1 VRRTECH
8 TDGRNGEF
16 GTLHAE
22 VERPVAAVLLSDRT
36 IGRSRLL
43 HANTSSRTAR
53 ALTELL
59 MVTFGRQI
67 VIEDEFRNLTD
78 VDQVIVYGSSLI
90 HRSTFLGNVEP
101 SWA

>member
-1 VRRTECH
+1 MA
-8 TDGRNGEF
+8 
-16 GTLHAE
+16 GTG
-22 VERPVAAVLLSDRT
+22 LLSDRT
-36 IGRSRLL
+36 LGRSRLL

-78 VDQVIVYGSSLI
+78 VDQVIVYGSWARRHSGEMG
-90 HRSTFLGNVEP
+90 REP
-101 SWA
+101 ADSDVMVVGPPGRDAVYAASSG